1 MDSYKDKKILIAD
14 DMGFIR
20 TSIRNILDEMGFTNI
35 SEAKDG
41 IQALA
46 ELKRSKYDLLI
57 CDYNMPHLDGISL
70 VRMIKGDAELK
81 DVIVLMVTA
90 AAEKNH
96 IIDLQQLGISD
107 YIIKPFTSETM
118 EKKVLEIL
126 QK

>member
-1 MDSYKDKKILIAD
+1 MESYKNNKILIAD

-20 TSIRNILDEMGFTNI
+20 TSIRNILDELGFINI
-35 SEAKDG
+35 AEAKDG

-57 CDYNMPHLDGISL
+57 CDYNMPNLDGISL

-81 DVIVLMVTA
+81 DVMVLMVTA
-90 AAEKNH
+90 QAEKNQ
-96 IIDLQQLGISD
+96 IINMQQLGISD
-107 YIIKPFTSETM
+107 YIVKPFTTETM
-118 EKKVLEIL
+118 EKKVIEIL